1 MALFAVLWS
10 HAAAALAPSCLG
22 TVLGGVR
29 RGPRR
34 DRQAH
39 PWHLNVHRRGCD
51 PGRIRSLRFH
61 ATSSAA
67 AVSRGS
73 GRRPTRGQIPPLPC
87 YVLRRGRLPRLGPPP
102 HLRHRTRWQLPAR
115 TGAF

>member
-1 MALFAVLWS
+1 MVVFAVLWS
-10 HAAAALAPSCLG
+10 HAVAALAPSCLG

-73 GRRPTRGQIPPLPC
+73 GRRHTCGTGLGGSCPLEP
-87 YVLRRGRLPRLGPPP
+87 VHSSTAAVSHFSWNSELFD
-102 HLRHRTRWQLPAR
+102 AS
-115 TGAF
+115 A